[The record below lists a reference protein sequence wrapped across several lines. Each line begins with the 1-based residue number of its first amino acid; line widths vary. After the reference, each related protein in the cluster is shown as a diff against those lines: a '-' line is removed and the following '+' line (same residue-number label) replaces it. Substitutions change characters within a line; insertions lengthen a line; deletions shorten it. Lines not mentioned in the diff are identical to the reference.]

1 MKRNKYAAIDIG
13 SNAIRLLL
21 VNVYDNG
28 ETSSYK
34 KVSLVRV
41 PLRLGKD
48 VFTTKRIS
56 DEKAIDFERT
66 MVAFEQL
73 MKVHQVYKYRACATS
88 AMRDAENGVELVN
101 EIKEKT
107 GINIEIISG
116 EEEAKIIRST
126 HIEKRLEKNHDF
138 LYVDVGGGS
147 TEISLYQQGKL
158 QHSRSFDIGSIRL
171 LENMVSDESWQ
182 EMQSWLQGITKNQS
196 GLEII
201 GSGGNINKIYKLLD
215 KTDWQVIRYSELQ
228 DIYTKLSELT
238 VEERMMKFKL
248 HPDRADVIVPAA
260 LLFER
265 IMNWAQSDEIQ
276 VPKLGLSDGIIKSLH
291 ENLSFKHY

>member
-21 VNVYDNG
+21 VNVYDNQ

-56 DEKAIDFERT
+56 DEKAIDFERA

-88 AMRDAENGVELVN
+88 AMRDAENGVELVYA
-101 EIKEKT
+101 IKEKT

-126 HIEKRLEKNHDF
+126 HIEQRLEKNHNF

-147 TEISLYQQGKL
+147 TEISLYQKGEL
-158 QHSRSFDIGSIRL
+158 QHSRSFDIGTIRL

-182 EMQSWLQGITKNQS
+182 EMQSWLQEITKNQS

-201 GSGGNINKIYKLLD
+201 GSGGNINRIYKLLD

-228 DIYTKLSELT
+228 DIYSKLSKLT

-291 ENLSFKHY
+291 ENLSFKDY

>member
-1 MKRNKYAAIDIG
+1 MERKKYAAIDIG

-28 ETSSYK
+28 KTSSYK

-56 DEKAIDFERT
+56 DSKAIDFERT
-66 MVAFEQL
+66 MIAFEHL
-73 MKVHQVYKYRACATS
+73 MKVHNVYKYRACATS
-88 AMRDAENGVELVN
+88 AMRDAENGAEIVN
-101 EIKEKT
+101 GIKERT
-107 GINIEIISG
+107 DINIEIISG

-126 HIEKRLEKNHDF
+126 HIEERLEQNHDF

-147 TEISLYQQGKL
+147 TEISLYQEGKL
-158 QHSRSFDIGSIRL
+158 RNSRSFNIGTIRL

-182 EMQSWLQGITKNQS
+182 DMKSWLQKITKNRI

-201 GSGGNINKIYKLLD
+201 GSGGNINKIYKLLY
-215 KTDWQVIRYSELQ
+215 KKDWQSISYKELQ
-228 DIYTKLSELT
+228 GIYTELLELS

-260 LLFER
+260 QLFER
-265 IMNWAQSDEIQ
+265 IMNWAKSDEIQ

-291 ENLSFKHY
+291 KNLSFKDY

>member
-21 VNVYDNG
+21 VNVYDNQ

-56 DEKAIDFERT
+56 DEKAIDFERA

-88 AMRDAENGVELVN
+88 AMRDAENGVELVYA
-101 EIKEKT
+101 IKEKT

-126 HIEKRLEKNHDF
+126 HIEQRLEKNHNF

-147 TEISLYQQGKL
+147 TEISLYQKGKL
-158 QHSRSFDIGSIRL
+158 QHSRSFDIGTIRL

-182 EMQSWLQGITKNQS
+182 EMQSWLQEITKNQS

-201 GSGGNINKIYKLLD
+201 GSGGNINRIYKLLD

-228 DIYTKLSELT
+228 DIYSKLSKLT

-291 ENLSFKHY
+291 ENLSFKDY